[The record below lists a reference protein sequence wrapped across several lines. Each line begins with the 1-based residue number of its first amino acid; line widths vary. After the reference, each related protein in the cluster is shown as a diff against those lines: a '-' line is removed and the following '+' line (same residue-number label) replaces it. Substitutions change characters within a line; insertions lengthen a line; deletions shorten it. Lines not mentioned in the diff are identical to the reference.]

1 MHYRLSQRQAKDL
14 LLNRRPLTIALPAPI
29 DEPQDWLAWAR
40 GAILDHGELITSA
53 VPEVISVAPN
63 PHRSGLEGY
72 LGAIL
77 TDADPAQTLTIGVD
91 AVVCE
96 LWPGGFAKLGGEM
109 VRMQWPGV
117 AVRGDAVWPPKRTET
132 NWKRVAEDLLFRLKA
147 HRHACSDETRELMNS
162 VETLL
167 NS

>member
-1 MHYRLSQRQAKDL
+1 MHYRLSSRQAKDL
-14 LLNRRPLTIALPAPI
+14 LLNRKPLTIALPAPI
-29 DEPQDWLAWAR
+29 EEPDDWLAWAR
-40 GAILDHGELITSA
+40 GAILDHGELVTSA

-72 LGAIL
+72 LGAII
-77 TDADPAQTLTIGVD
+77 TDDDPAMTLTMGVD

-96 LWPGGFAKLGGEM
+96 LRPAGRGKIGET
-109 VRMQWPGV
+109 VRLQWPGT

-132 NWKRVAEDLLFRLKA
+132 NWKRVAEDLLTRLKA

-167 NS
+167 NG

>member
-14 LLNRRPLTIALPAPI
+14 LLNRKPLLIALPAPI
-29 DEPQDWLAWAR
+29 EEPEDWLAWAR
-40 GAILDHGELITSA
+40 GAILDHGYLIVSA
-53 VPEVISVAPN
+53 EPEMINVAPN

-72 LGAIL
+72 LGAII
-77 TDADPAQTLTIGVD
+77 TDADPAMTLTLGVD
-91 AVVCE
+91 AVICQM
-96 LWPGGFAKLGGEM
+96 LPPGKDSLADACRL
-109 VRMQWPGV
+109 QWPGV
-117 AVRGDAVWPPKRTET
+117 AVRGDSVWPPKRTET
-132 NWKRVAEDLLFRLKA
+132 NWKRVAEDLLSRLKA